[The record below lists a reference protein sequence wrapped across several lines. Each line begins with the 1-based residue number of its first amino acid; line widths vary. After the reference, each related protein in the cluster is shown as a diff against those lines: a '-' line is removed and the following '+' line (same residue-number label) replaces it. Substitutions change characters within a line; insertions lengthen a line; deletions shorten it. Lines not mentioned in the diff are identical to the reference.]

1 MGSSILVNFPVQNI
15 IRNVL
20 QREKS
25 VDIGALTKT
34 ETEIKTETATATRK
48 DIEVCADSKGIDNKE
63 EVGEEETGEE
73 KVEKKEVEN
82 ELESEINLK
91 RNRSTVS
98 TSSMQLP
105 LLHERIS
112 KLTLLRRICQVI
124 GLRIVS
130 RDYDFSSSS
139 PFGDDDIVSLIPMV
153 SRAEW
158 SRVEYNIVQNFIL
171 LYRILRYCIV

>member
-1 MGSSILVNFPVQNI
+1 MGSFILVNFPVQNI

-25 VDIGALTKT
+25 VDIGTLTKT
-34 ETEIKTETATATRK
+34 ETETKTETATATATRK
-48 DIEVCADSKGIDNKE
+48 DIEVSTDSKGIDNKE
-63 EVGEEETGEE
+63 EVGKEEIGEE
-73 KVEKKEVEN
+73 KVEKKEDEKQ
-82 ELESEINLK
+82 LESGINLK
-91 RNRSTVS
+91 KNRSTVS
-98 TSSMQLP
+98 ASSMQIP

-153 SRAEW
+153 SR
-158 SRVEYNIVQNFIL
+158 VE
-171 LYRILRYCIV
+171 

>member
-1 MGSSILVNFPVQNI
+1 M
-15 IRNVL
+15 
-20 QREKS
+20 
-25 VDIGALTKT
+25 
-34 ETEIKTETATATRK
+34 
-48 DIEVCADSKGIDNKE
+48 
-63 EVGEEETGEE
+63 
-73 KVEKKEVEN
+73 EKKEDEKK
-82 ELESEINLK
+82 LESEINLK
-91 RNRSTVS
+91 KNRSTVS

-153 SRAEW
+153 SRVEQSGVEW
-158 SRVEYNIVQNFIL
+158 SII
-171 LYRILRYCIV
+171 LYRILYYC